1 MIHGHYLD
9 NKQWSTSKT
18 GRHFN
23 YFNANGSTQASL
35 YSLGYKYYYKKT
47 LGFFSNY
54 MLLKIK
60 EVKVIDGETYCLCS
74 NTINFEYLIKPEE
87 LFLNVN

>member
-9 NKQWSTSKT
+9 NKQWCTSKT

-47 LGFFSNY
+47 LGF
-54 MLLKIK
+54 L
-60 EVKVIDGETYCLCS
+60 VIICY
-74 NTINFEYLIKPEE
+74 
-87 LFLNVN
+87 